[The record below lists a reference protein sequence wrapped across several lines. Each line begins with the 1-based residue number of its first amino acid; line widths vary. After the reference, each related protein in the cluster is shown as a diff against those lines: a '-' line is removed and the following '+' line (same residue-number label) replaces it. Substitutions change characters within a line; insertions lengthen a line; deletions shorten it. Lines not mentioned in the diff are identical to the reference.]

1 MKITKEQITTG
12 WSLKRVLFIAL
23 GGVIIYKAVITQEL
37 VSAILG
43 MALIAMGVLD
53 IGCAG
58 GCCGSS
64 CDNTTA
70 HNPNKSVQDVVFE
83 EVK

>member
-1 MKITKEQITTG
+1 MRITKEQITTG
-12 WSLKRVLFIAL
+12 WSLRRVLSIAL
-23 GGVIIYKAVITQEL
+23 GGMIFYKAVITQEV
-37 VSAILG
+37 VSAIFGL
-43 MALIAMGVLD
+43 ALISMGVLN
-53 IGCAG
+53 IGCSG

-64 CDNTTA
+64 CDNTTT